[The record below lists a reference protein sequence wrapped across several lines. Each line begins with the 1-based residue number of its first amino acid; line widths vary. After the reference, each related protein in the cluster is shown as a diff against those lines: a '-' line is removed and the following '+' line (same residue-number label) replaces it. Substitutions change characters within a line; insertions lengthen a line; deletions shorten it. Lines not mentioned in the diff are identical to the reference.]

1 MHKCFCLHVCMCT
14 TCWPCSCRGHKRH
27 QRPWNFSF
35 RWLWA
40 AMWVLRTVLWSSP
53 RTASVLDGWGIPP
66 ALGTLACYSSLPLPA
81 FLRNERSS
89 IGNGDLN
96 QPIPLYLITSS
107 FLVFFALSLQ
117 LVVDIWSLLI
127 NLPKTKSVETNK
139 QKTIVT
145 AISATPLQITPKPMN
160 MAVVTVSQK
169 RLMFNIMKTWS

>member
-1 MHKCFCLHVCMCT
+1 M
-14 TCWPCSCRGHKRH
+14 
-27 QRPWNFSF
+27 
-35 RWLWA
+35 
-40 AMWVLRTVLWSSP
+40 
-53 RTASVLDGWGIPP
+53 
-66 ALGTLACYSSLPLPA
+66 
-81 FLRNERSS
+81 
-89 IGNGDLN
+89 N

-169 RLMFNIMKTWS
+169 RLMFNIMKT